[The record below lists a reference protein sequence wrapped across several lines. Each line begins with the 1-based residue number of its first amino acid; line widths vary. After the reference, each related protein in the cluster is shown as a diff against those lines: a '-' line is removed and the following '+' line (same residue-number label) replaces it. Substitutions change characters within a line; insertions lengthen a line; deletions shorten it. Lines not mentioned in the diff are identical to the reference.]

1 MFILTQRFFAWHS
14 LSKMASL
21 ARREKYNENRRQRQ
35 SKARQ
40 AVFITEYF
48 YVKYYDI
55 YKEAAEFYNQVN
67 TQHPHKHDLRK
78 CEAFKKWKA
87 REQQTVTNKQTV
99 TNNQTRGRYH
109 KLRYP
114 DIPVE
119 QAESP
124 CSSEISTESPSSSVT
139 SENQSEQAESPVS
152 TETTI
157 RQKTMCLEIPL
168 MNPSV
173 VTETLSV
180 VTQQE
185 KPLQVAAE
193 GVPQEMMTIQPSLV
207 EELPQDLV
215 DRIIEELRSDPE
227 MATVMTDIEEE
238 LEFENLGME
247 LEIPNIDH
255 LEDELENLIW

>member
-1 MFILTQRFFAWHS
+1 
-14 LSKMASL
+14 MASL
-21 ARREKYNENRRQRQ
+21 TRREKYNANRRERQ

-40 AVFITEYF
+40 AVFMTEYF
-48 YVKYYDI
+48 YVKYSDI
-55 YKEAAEFYNQVN
+55 YKEAAQFYNQVN
-67 TQHPHKHDLRK
+67 AQHPHKHDLRK

-87 REQQTVTNKQTV
+87 REQIGQQTVTNK
-99 TNNQTRGRYH
+99 QTRGRYH
-109 KLRYP
+109 KLHYP

-119 QAESP
+119 QQTEKAESP
-124 CSSEISTESPSSSVT
+124 SSSEISTESPSSSV
-139 SENQSEQAESPVS
+139 SPENQSEQAESPDS
-152 TETTI
+152 TETPI

-168 MNPSV
+168 MKPSV

-193 GVPQEMMTIQPSLV
+193 GIPQEMMTIHPSLT

-238 LEFENLGME
+238 LEFEHLGME
-247 LEIPNIDH
+247 LEIPNVDR